1 MYDTISLLECIS
13 CKAKKMNESI
23 KIHKLNEKGLE
34 VWCYD
39 GVVLSRTPTSI
50 TLQATFDRDE
60 IVFEGLL
67 LKRGDRFVETFY
79 SDRWYN
85 IFEIYD
91 ALDDQLKGWYCNVCR
106 PAQIEDGHVY
116 AEDLA
121 LDLIV
126 YPEGDWRILDEDEF
140 SDLALSQKERE
151 QAKGAL
157 DQLIDLARHRKE
169 PFKVTRE

>member
-1 MYDTISLLECIS
+1 MQEP
-13 CKAKKMNESI
+13 I
-23 KIHKLNEKGLE
+23 KVHKLNEKGIE
-34 VWCYD
+34 VWCYE
-39 GVVLSRTPTSI
+39 GVVISKTDSSV

-60 IVFEGLL
+60 VIFKGLF

-91 ALDDQLKGWYCNVCR
+91 SLDGELKGWYCNICR

-126 YPEGDWRILDEDEF
+126 YPEGNWQILDEDEF
-140 SDLALSQKERE
+140 SQLALSPQDQE
-151 QAKGAL
+151 QARGAL
-157 DQLIDLARHRKE
+157 DQLIDLARRRKG
-169 PFKVTRE
+169 PFEILAD

>member
-1 MYDTISLLECIS
+1 MQ
-13 CKAKKMNESI
+13 KPI
-23 KIHKLNEKGLE
+23 KVHKLNEKGIE
-34 VWCYD
+34 VWCYE
-39 GVVLSRTPTSI
+39 GVVISKTDSSV
-50 TLQATFDRDE
+50 TLEATFDRDE
-60 IVFEGLL
+60 VVFEGLH

-91 ALDDQLKGWYCNVCR
+91 SLDGELKGWYCNICR

-126 YPEGDWRILDEDEF
+126 YPEGNWRTLDEDEF
-140 SDLALSQKERE
+140 SELALHPQDQE
-151 QAKGAL
+151 QARGAL
-157 DQLIDLARHRKE
+157 DQLIDLARRRKG
-169 PFKVTRE
+169 PFEILAD

>member
-1 MYDTISLLECIS
+1 MQ
-13 CKAKKMNESI
+13 KPI
-23 KIHKLNEKGLE
+23 KVHKLNEKGIE
-34 VWCYD
+34 IWCYE
-39 GVVLSRTPTSI
+39 GVVISKTDSSV
-50 TLQATFDRDE
+50 TLEATFDRDE
-60 IVFEGLL
+60 VIFEGLN

-91 ALDDQLKGWYCNVCR
+91 SLDGELKGWYCNICR

-126 YPEGDWRILDEDEF
+126 YPEGNWRTLDEDEF
-140 SDLALSQKERE
+140 SELALYPQDQE
-151 QAKGAL
+151 QARGAL
-157 DQLIDLARHRKE
+157 DQLIDLARRRKG
-169 PFKVTRE
+169 PFEILAD